1 MGPSQLI
8 SIVGALTMLGIAYAL
23 SSNRKRVDFKLVAWG
38 VGLQWVFAALLLW
51 VPWGKIALE
60 KVSNFVTSVLSHSY
74 VGSSFVFG
82 ALGLEGGGESGLGV
96 VFAFQILPTIVFV
109 AALFAVLYH
118 LGVMQLIVGVLA
130 KIMVRTM
137 GTSGAES
144 LSVGAAV
151 FMGQTEAPLTIRPF
165 LAKLTRSELFL
176 VMVSGMATVSGAILA
191 AYVKIG
197 NVDMKYLLAAVAMTA
212 PACVVTAKIMI
223 PEDQQPATLG
233 QSKFELPKD
242 EDSNLLLAAASGT
255 TDGLKL
261 AVNVGAMLIS
271 FIALVSLINAAFGL
285 ISIAGE
291 PLTLERLLGWVMSP
305 LAFLMGVPWAEA
317 QEVGGVLGTRT
328 ILNEIIAF
336 RELDLVGDELS
347 ERSRAIAT
355 FAVCGFANVSSIGIQ
370 IGGLGA
376 LVPSRRQDIAKLG
389 VRALVAA
396 TLANFMTACVAG
408 ALLSGV

>member
-1 MGPSQLI
+1 LGLPQLV
-8 SIVGALTMLGIAYAL
+8 SVFGALVMLAIAYAL
-23 SSNRKRVDFKLVAWG
+23 SSDRKRVDRKVVLWG
-38 VGLQWVFAALLLW
+38 VGLQWLFAVLLLW
-51 VPWGKIALE
+51 VPQGKQALAG
-60 KVSNFVTSVLSHSY
+60 VSEFVTSVLSHAY
-74 VGSSFVFG
+74 AGSSFVFG
-82 ALGLEGGGESGLGV
+82 ALGVEGGGDSGLGV
-96 VFAFQILPTIVFV
+96 IFAFQILPTIVFV

-130 KIMVRTM
+130 KIMVKTM

-165 LAKLTRSELFL
+165 LANLTRSELFL

-212 PACVVTAKIMI
+212 PGCVVMAKLMV
-223 PEDQQPATLG
+223 PEDQQPETLG
-233 QSKFELPKD
+233 QSEFELPKD
-242 EDSNLLLAAASGT
+242 PDSNLLLAAASGT

-261 AVNVGAMLIS
+261 AVNVGAMLIA
-271 FIALVSLINAAFGL
+271 FIALVSLVNAGFGL
-285 ISIAGE
+285 ISIGGE
-291 PLTLERLLGWVMSP
+291 ALTLERLLGWL
-305 LAFLMGVPWAEA
+305 LAPMALVMGVPWAEA
-317 QEVGGVLGTRT
+317 QEVGSVLGTRT
-328 ILNEIIAF
+328 VLNEIIAF
-336 RELDLVGDELS
+336 RELSLIGDQLS
-347 ERSRAIAT
+347 DRSRAIAT

-396 TLANFMTACVAG
+396 TLANFMTAAVAG
-408 ALLSGV
+408 ALIS

>member
-1 MGPSQLI
+1 LGLTQLVAI
-8 SIVGALTMLGIAYAL
+8 FGALAMLGLCYLL
-23 SSNRKRVDFKLVAWG
+23 SSNRKRIDLKVVLWG
-38 VGLQWVFAALLLW
+38 VGLQWLFAVLLLW
-51 VPWGKIALE
+51 AEWGKVALE
-60 KVSNFVTSVLSHSY
+60 AVADFVSGVLAHSY
-74 VGSSFVFG
+74 AGSSFVFG
-82 ALGLEGGGESGLGV
+82 ALGLQGGGDSGLGV

-130 KIMVRTM
+130 KVMVKTM

-144 LSVGAAV
+144 LSVGASV

-165 LAKLTRSELFL
+165 LDRLTKSELFL

-191 AYVKIG
+191 AYVMIG
-197 NVDMKYLLAAVAMTA
+197 NVEMKFLLAAVAMTA
-212 PACVVTAKIMI
+212 PACVVTAKIME
-223 PEDQQPATLG
+223 PEDGKPETLG
-233 QSKFELPKD
+233 QSKIDLPRD
-242 EDSNLLLAAASGT
+242 PDSNLLLAAASGT

-261 AVNVGAMLIS
+261 AVNVGAMLIA

-285 ISIAGE
+285 IWIGGE
-291 PLTLERLLGWVMSP
+291 PLTLQRLLGWGLSP
-305 LAFLMGVPWAEA
+305 LAFLMGVPWSEA
-317 QEVGGVLGTRT
+317 QHVGNVLGTRA

-336 RELDLVGDELS
+336 RELHLIGDAIS

-376 LVPSRRQDIAKLG
+376 LAPSRRQDIAKLG
-389 VRALVAA
+389 VRALISAS
-396 TLANFMTACVAG
+396 LANFMTACVAG
-408 ALLSGV
+408 ALMS